1 MSDRETAIGEDRSSE
16 LMTLAPDPLG
26 RFDEGL
32 ELVLLVLDGDNVAYD
47 GDRKAALGAYGEPLQ
62 REVPGGLP
70 DAGFELFDCL
80 AVGGLR
86 GYQAEDYDLAFGDV
100 ASHGI

>member
-1 MSDRETAIGEDRSSE
+1 MVSDRETAFSGDQSSE

-26 RFDEGL
+26 CFDEGV
-32 ELVLLVLDGDNVAYD
+32 ELVLLVLDGDGVADD
-47 GDRKAALGAYGEPLQ
+47 GGRKAALGAYGEFLQ
-62 REVPGGLP
+62 WEVPGGLP

-86 GYQAEDYDLAFGDV
+86 GYQAEDYDLAFGDMV
-100 ASHGI
+100 